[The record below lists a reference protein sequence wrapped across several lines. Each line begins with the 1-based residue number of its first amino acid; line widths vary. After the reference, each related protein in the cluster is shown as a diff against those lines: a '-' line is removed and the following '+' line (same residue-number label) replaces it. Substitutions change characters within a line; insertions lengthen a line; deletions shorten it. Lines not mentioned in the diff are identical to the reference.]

1 LLDEPAQGR
10 GLGACVWR
18 AVLAGHR
25 GRVFRLE
32 VPKQSPAPRFR
43 ERHGFTRI
51 DDLPFDWLM
60 ARRPD

>member
-1 LLDEPAQGR
+1 
-10 GLGACVWR
+10 
-18 AVLAGHR
+18 VLAGHR